1 MRQYLWKSI
10 LTFGLLSTYSSPSI
24 RLTEM
29 NDWLNCST
37 KNHPKTRCSL
47 LNEREGRFGYD
58 PLPSTLHYFCDC
70 GSYWAYFSD
79 TSWYSALFFFL
90 GLLLEILVLNILY
103 SGLYIFVIA
112 LLSLISN
119 CFIERFCSSFVEGF
133 CLSHHLAM

>member
-1 MRQYLWKSI
+1 MNVKEDLAMIPYP
-10 LTFGLLSTYSSPSI
+10 LLCTTSMIVEVIEP
-24 RLTEM
+24 
-29 NDWLNCST
+29 
-37 KNHPKTRCSL
+37 
-47 LNEREGRFGYD
+47 
-58 PLPSTLHYFCDC
+58 
-70 GSYWAYFSD
+70 
-79 TSWYSALFFFL
+79 SWYSALFFFQ